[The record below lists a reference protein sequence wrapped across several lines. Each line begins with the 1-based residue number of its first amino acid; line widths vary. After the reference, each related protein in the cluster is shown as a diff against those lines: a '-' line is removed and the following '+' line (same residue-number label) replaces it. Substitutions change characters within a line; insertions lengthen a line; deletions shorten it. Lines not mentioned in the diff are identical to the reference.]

1 MKKYY
6 YKIKNTYIKFWKN
19 ANNKFYD
26 LELYDDKFNRF
37 YNGKIKFSPL
47 TVPLA
52 NKTNKMC
59 INKILREIL
68 AYLNISKD
76 EFKNII
82 EIKNKDTIDK
92 LENYEV
98 RIE

>member
-6 YKIKNTYIKFWKN
+6 YNIKDTYIKFWKN
-19 ANNKFYD
+19 TNNKFYD
-26 LELYDDKFNRF
+26 LELYDKNFIRF

-47 TVPLA
+47 PVPL
-52 NKTNKMC
+52 TNKIC
-59 INKILREIL
+59 INKILKEIL

-76 EFKNII
+76 EFKNIV
-82 EIKNKDTIDK
+82 EIKNKEIIDK
-92 LENYEV
+92 LENIEV

>member
-6 YKIKNTYIKFWKN
+6 YKIKDTYIKFWKN
-19 ANNKFYD
+19 TNNKFYD
-26 LELYDDKFNRF
+26 LELYNKNFIRF
-37 YNGKIKFSPL
+37 YNGKIKFSLLPIHL
-47 TVPLA
+47 T
-52 NKTNKMC
+52 NFY

-76 EFKNII
+76 EFKNIV
-82 EIKNKDTIDK
+82 EINDKEIIQK
-92 LENYEV
+92 LENMEV

>member
-6 YKIKNTYIKFWKN
+6 YKIKDTYIKFWKN
-19 ANNKFYD
+19 ANNNFYD
-26 LELYDDKFNRF
+26 LELYDNNFTRF

-47 TVPLA
+47 PVPLTK
-52 NKTNKMC
+52 NIC
-59 INKILREIL
+59 INKILKEIL

-76 EFKNII
+76 EFKNIVEI
-82 EIKNKDTIDK
+82 ENKEIIDK
-92 LENYEV
+92 LENIEV

>member
-37 YNGKIKFSPL
+37 YNGKIKFLYYNQPERKIYDRK
-47 TVPLA
+47 
-52 NKTNKMC
+52 KT
-59 INKILREIL
+59 
-68 AYLNISKD
+68 
-76 EFKNII
+76 
-82 EIKNKDTIDK
+82 
-92 LENYEV
+92 
-98 RIE
+98 